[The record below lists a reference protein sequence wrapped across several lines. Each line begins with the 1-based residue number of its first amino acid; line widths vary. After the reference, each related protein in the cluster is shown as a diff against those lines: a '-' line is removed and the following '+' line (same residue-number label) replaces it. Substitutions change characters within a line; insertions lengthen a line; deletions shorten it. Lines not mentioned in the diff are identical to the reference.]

1 MGLFAWL
8 RTHVSKHSGRKWP
21 GSGGDAES
29 ALAELERLRATLEP
43 AFSRETASPQT
54 SSAGKPPSAGHC
66 AAVAAIVWQRLGGE
80 LVSARV
86 QGESH
91 WFNRV
96 KIGERVIDVDLT
108 GDQFGL
114 PPVMAAEPGRLHP
127 GTRPRTP
134 SELQDET
141 IQRAILL
148 ARKAGLDDTVEHLF
162 SILRDRAEVVRGTA
176 RESKDRGR

>member
-1 MGLFAWL
+1 
-8 RTHVSKHSGRKWP
+8 
-21 GSGGDAES
+21 
-29 ALAELERLRATLEP
+29 LAELERLRATLEP
-43 AFSRETASPQT
+43 AFSRETASPET
-54 SSAGKPPSAGHC
+54 SAVGKPPSAGHC

-114 PPVMAAEPGRLHP
+114 PVVRVGEPGRLHP
-127 GTRPRTP
+127 GTRVRMP
-134 SELQDET
+134 SELRDET

-148 ARKAGLDDTVEHLF
+148 ARKAGLDDTAERLLCLLHGRARGV
-162 SILRDRAEVVRGTA
+162 RDTA
-176 RESKDRGR
+176 GENKDRGR